1 MSVKIPR
8 GFFISLLSG
17 FLIFLSVSL
26 LFRQIDILSWLTGYF
41 IGVLAVILHLLFSHI
56 GNQVSQD
63 KFITYYYAG
72 LFIRFLAVIVLFI
85 ILLLVTNLDE
95 FSFTVSFI
103 ISYIF
108 HSVNEVIF
116 LNEKLKN

>member
-8 GFFISLLSG
+8 GFFFSLLTG
-17 FLIFLSVSL
+17 FLFFLSVSL
-26 LFRQIDILSWLTGYF
+26 IFRQVEIGSWLTGYF
-41 IGVLAVILHLLFSHI
+41 IGVLTVILHLLFSHI
-56 GNQVSQD
+56 SDQVSQD
-63 KFITYYYAG
+63 KFITYFHAG
-72 LFIRFLAVIVLFI
+72 LFIRFLAVIALFI

-116 LNEKLKN
+116 LNQKLKN